1 MKLTALEI
9 KQQNFEKSLRG
20 YDIGEV
26 TAFLNVIASEWEHLV
41 GRNRDLERE
50 IDQFKEKLKH
60 YEKVEEALHETL
72 QAAKESSEQR
82 LSTAKKEAQN
92 RIMKAEMEAEQIVRD
107 ATQQRHQIRQEILG
121 MLNRREEILR
131 GMKSYLDLAQ
141 ESLNS
146 FARDDSGTY
155 TLGPEVYTQPII
167 PASIPSLKEVSRIE
181 TKATSVTSTSDL
193 DELIDNLD

>member
-26 TAFLNVIASEWEHLV
+26 TAFLNVIANEWEHMV

-50 IDQFKEKLKH
+50 IEQFKEKLKH

-82 LSTAKKEAQN
+82 LSSAKKEAQN

-107 ATQQRHQIRQEILG
+107 ASQKRHHIRQEILG

-141 ESLNS
+141 ESLSS
-146 FARDDSGTY
+146 FARDEAGVYS
-155 TLGPEVYTQPII
+155 LGPDSHQQVLSSSNESAEESV
-167 PASIPSLKEVSRIE
+167 AKEK
-181 TKATSVTSTSDL
+181 KAISVTSSNDL

>member
-20 YDIGEV
+20 YDVGEV
-26 TAFLNVIASEWEHLV
+26 TAFLNVVASEWEHMV

-82 LSTAKKEAQN
+82 LSAAKKEAQN
-92 RIMKAEMEAEQIVRD
+92 RIIKAEMEAEQIVRD
-107 ATQQRHQIRQEILG
+107 ATQKRHQIRQEIIG

-131 GMKSYLDLAQ
+131 GMRSYLELAQ
-141 ESLNS
+141 DSLGS
-146 FARDDSGTY
+146 FARDEAGIY
-155 TLGPEVYTQPII
+155 TLGQDIQQPILSAKSEI
-167 PASIPSLKEVSRIE
+167 TDDKNSKELKPI
-181 TKATSVTSTSDL
+181 TVTSTSDL